1 MFICVSVTAASHE
14 DDCPWFSIFPID
26 NEELVYGRWEDNIIW
41 DDQEMDHLLMP
52 PVLTLDPNDE
62 NIILGSLDRKPK
74 ISFQT
79 IAPSLDIFLTFT
91 PDDDRRFR
99 NSRRKRGNDFALAV
113 QRKQE
118 RASAEKEPHPAGK
131 DGSDKGRTSA
141 GVKNHTR
148 HVNHMLNLAPN
159 RIRIVIVNIFFFL
172 FFSEHVTT

>member
-1 MFICVSVTAASHE
+1 
-14 DDCPWFSIFPID
+14 
-26 NEELVYGRWEDNIIW
+26 
-41 DDQEMDHLLMP
+41 MDHLLMP

-79 IAPSLDIFLTFT
+79 IAPSLDIFLTFP

-148 HVNHMLNLAPN
+148 HVNHMLNQN
-159 RIRIVIVNIFFFL
+159 RD
-172 FFSEHVTT
+172 S